1 MTARRRDGILIDL
14 PMRRILVVED
24 NRMVLSTVVRA
35 LEPEYEVI
43 TASDGLMGWLKA
55 TAEPHP
61 ELIIA
66 DVEMPKLDGIGML
79 KRVRAAGVTEVPVI
93 LLTSHDEP
101 GDVVYGMKAG
111 ARHYLTKPFHVNDL
125 KAKVRKLLPP

>member
-1 MTARRRDGILIDL
+1 
-14 PMRRILVVED
+14 MRRILVVED
-24 NRMVLSTVVRA
+24 NAMVRSTVVRA
-35 LEPEYEVI
+35 LEAEYEVI
-43 TASDGLMGWLKA
+43 TANDGLMGWLKA
-55 TAEPHP
+55 TAEPRP

-79 KRVRAAGVTEVPVI
+79 KRVRAAGVSDVPVI

-111 ARHYLTKPFHVNDL
+111 ARHYLTKPFHVSDL